1 METAPDGPNL
11 QPGPAPADLTDMS
24 EVVERALPPLPVLP
38 GTGADAFAA
47 SARSVV
53 EYLSRRTP
61 LADWS
66 VSRVAGG
73 EQVHVHVHHD
83 ALIATGDRVPWDD
96 TFCRQMT
103 DGAAH
108 VVPDAVRDPDYAWLP
123 DAGPIRAYV
132 GFPITDEGELFGVLC
147 GVGSTPLADVPP
159 LDADLVELLSSLL
172 SSQVGIARAADRER
186 RRATLATAL
195 AATDELTGLV
205 NRRGWETLVADA
217 QQRID
222 AFGDLVAVA
231 VVDVD
236 GLKATN
242 DTRGHAAGDELLKR
256 AAQALLAAA
265 TDQDRVA
272 RYGGDEFTVLTNNVA
287 LADLADHYARF
298 ERSLAEHGVLSS
310 LGHAWAGP
318 GERNV
323 TEAFRLADAAMYDVK
338 RARRA

>member
-1 METAPDGPNL
+1 MEPAPDGPIL
-11 QPGPAPADLTDMS
+11 QPDPTPADLTDMS
-24 EVVERALPPLPVLP
+24 EVVESALPALPALP
-38 GTGADAFAA
+38 GTGADVFAA

-61 LADWS
+61 LTDWS

-132 GFPITDEGELFGVLC
+132 GFPITDEGALFGVLC
-147 GVGSTPLADVPP
+147 GVGSAPLADLPP

-186 RRATLATAL
+186 RRATIATAL

-205 NRRGWETLVADA
+205 NRRGWGTLVADA

-222 AFGDLVAVA
+222 AFGDPVAVA

-242 DTRGHAAGDELLKR
+242 DTDGHAAGDELLKR
-256 AAQALLAAA
+256 AAEALLAAA

-287 LADLADHYARF
+287 LADLGAHYARF
-298 ERSLAEHGVLSS
+298 ERSLAGHGVRAS

-318 GERNV
+318 GERTV
-323 TEAFRLADAAMYDVK
+323 AEAFRLADAAMYDVK

>member
-1 METAPDGPNL
+1 MSEAVEGAL
-11 QPGPAPADLTDMS
+11 PAPP
-24 EVVERALPPLPVLP
+24 ALPA
-38 GTGADAFAA
+38 TGADAFAA

-83 ALIATGDRVPWDD
+83 ALITTGDRVPWDD
-96 TFCRQMT
+96 TFCRRMT
-103 DGAAH
+103 AGAAH
-108 VVPDAVRDPDYAWLP
+108 VVPDAVRDPDYAGLP

-132 GFPITDEGELFGVLC
+132 GFPITDEGDLFGVLC
-147 GVGSTPLADVPP
+147 GVGSAPLAELPP
-159 LDADLVELLSSLL
+159 FEADLVELLSSLL
-172 SSQVGIARAADRER
+172 SSQVSISRAADREH
-186 RRATLATAL
+186 RRATIAVAL

-222 AFGDLVAVA
+222 AFGDPVAVA
-231 VVDVD
+231 VIDVD

-242 DTRGHAAGDELLKR
+242 DTHGHAAGDELLQR
-256 AAQALLAAA
+256 AAAALLAAG
-265 TDQDRVA
+265 TDQDRIA

-298 ERSLAEHGVLSS
+298 ERSLAGHGVRAS

-318 GERNV
+318 GDRTV
-323 TEAFRLADAAMYDVK
+323 AEAFRLADAAMYDVK
-338 RARRA
+338 RSRRA

>member
-1 METAPDGPNL
+1 
-11 QPGPAPADLTDMS
+11 MS
-24 EVVERALPPLPVLP
+24 EAVEGALSAEPVLP
-38 GTGADAFAA
+38 ATGADAFAA

-108 VVPDAVRDPDYAWLP
+108 VVHDAVRDPDYAWLP

-132 GFPITDEGELFGVLC
+132 GFPITDDGDLFGILC
-147 GVGSTPLADVPP
+147 GVGSSPLADLPP
-159 LDADLVELLSSLL
+159 FDADLVELLSSLL

-186 RRATLATAL
+186 RRATIAVAL

-205 NRRGWETLVADA
+205 NRRGWDTLVADA
-217 QQRID
+217 QQRIE
-222 AFGDLVAVA
+222 AFGDPVAVA

-236 GLKATN
+236 GLKTTN
-242 DTRGHAAGDELLKR
+242 DTFGHAAGDDLLR
-256 AAQALLAAA
+256 RTAAALLAAG

-287 LADLADHYARF
+287 VADLADHYARF
-298 ERSLAEHGVLSS
+298 ERSLAEHDVQAS
-310 LGHAWAGP
+310 LGHAWTGP
-318 GERNV
+318 GDRTV
-323 TEAFRLADAAMYDVK
+323 LEAFRLADASMYDAK
-338 RARRA
+338 RSRRR